1 MATENEELED
11 LELEEEQSEE
21 VEEQDDTEETV
32 DDDSDKEDSDDDSDD
47 DTVTLKGKDLEDY
60 KKYQA
65 KKKQRQQFADKA
77 NKGKPK
83 TDLPTQQDN
92 TDSILKAVAAIRG
105 IEDNEIVV
113 LEKEADALGIPFI
126 KYVKSNSGKTMLE
139 TIRNKAKKAEANPT
153 ITSKSPVYKKYTQD
167 DLSKMSSAELEK
179 ILPKA

>member
-21 VEEQDDTEETV
+21 EEQEDVDVEEEAPEADPD
-32 DDDSDKEDSDDDSDD
+32 EDEA
-47 DTVTLKGKDLEDY
+47 VTLKGKDKEDY
-60 KKYQA
+60 EKYLA
-65 KKKQRQQFADKA
+65 KKKKRKEFADKA
-77 NKGKPK
+77 NKVKPK
-83 TDLPTQQDN
+83 TELPTQQDN

-105 IEDNEIVV
+105 IEDNEIEV
-113 LEKEADALGIPFI
+113 LEKEAEALGIPFI

-153 ITSKSPVYKKYTQD
+153 ITSKSPVYKKYTQE